1 MLQGE
6 FTPKLDEKGRFF
18 LPTQFRN
25 DEQLKDERLTMVRHP
40 ERCLAIWATPTFDQA
55 LASLVSREVDDPDS
69 RVYQR
74 LLGSSSLVEL
84 DNQGR
89 ILIPPAL
96 REYAK
101 LDKEIVI
108 IGAVDH
114 LEVWDAQ
121 AWATYLAK
129 WEPKFENLGR
139 KRKRE
144 VSALDDDDE

>member
-25 DEQLKDERLTMVRHP
+25 DEQLKDEKLTLVRHP
-40 ERCLAIWATPTFDQA
+40 ERCLAIWATPMFERT
-55 LASLVSREVDDPDS
+55 LATLVSGDLDDPDS

-74 LLGSSSLVEL
+74 LLGSSSPVEL

-89 ILIPPAL
+89 ILIPPGL
-96 REYAK
+96 REYAQ

-114 LEVWDAQ
+114 LEVWDAK
-121 AWATYLAK
+121 AWQTYLAD

-139 KRKRE
+139 KKKE
-144 VSALDDDDE
+144 VSALDNE